1 MYALH
6 GVRRGAYAAAMPA
19 APTVVLLVRH
29 GKTPTTGIV
38 VPGRS
43 PGLALDAEGRRQA
56 EHAARRIGRLGRVAA
71 VYASPLLR
79 ARQTAAPI
87 ARACGRPVVTERRL
101 LEIDVGDWTGLR
113 LARLR
118 RRREW
123 AQVQHRPGG
132 FRFPGGESFAEA
144 QVRMVNAFEDFVAR
158 HRGGL
163 VVAVSHADPIKA
175 LLAHVLG
182 LPLDLFQRL
191 TVAPGSV
198 SVVAYAS
205 APRLLTVNSLDGDLT
220 ALVDR

>member
-1 MYALH
+1 
-6 GVRRGAYAAAMPA
+6 MPAA

-29 GKTPTTGIV
+29 GRTPTTGIV

-79 ARQTAAPI
+79 TRQTAAPI
-87 ARACGRPVVTERRL
+87 ARACGCPV
-101 LEIDVGDWTGLR
+101 DVGDWTGLR

-123 AQVQHRPGG
+123 PEVQQRPSR
-132 FRFPGGESFAEA
+132 FRFPGGESFAEV
-144 QVRMVNAFEDFVAR
+144 QLRMVNAIEDFVAR

-175 LLAHVLG
+175 ALAHALG

-198 SVVAYAS
+198 SAVAYAS
-205 APRLLTVNSLDGDLT
+205 APRLLTINSLDGDL
-220 ALVDR
+220 AGSVAR